1 MLIKESI
8 LRKLIKRNLLLEAVY
23 KQKDLMMLNPQL
35 FDIIS
40 KQFSTIDPKFTLDN
54 EKSPGRFF
62 IDILYQC
69 MRELLGEFDPVA
81 DARNGHFLEKVE
93 NICMQLVI
101 LFQQKEV
108 SSSTVQTGETFRD
121 YIYKFMTNP
130 TKFVVKDYED
140 QTIPDMITKLKYV
153 YNYVMSRSKISGPER
168 VMQFIKMIKKKDTYY
183 PFGDKLVDGKYF
195 VVCPL
200 NIMSSI
206 FWARTNIKA
215 ENIILPYQDDPEWC
229 TARFTGG
236 NLFNTYFIAG
246 GTNLFYFLPVNDMTG
261 REKFCVGFT
270 KLNEHGVEMLV
281 IGGHTTVD
289 FDNEP
294 IIPHEEEVNDDVLKK
309 VSKALKVSMGTLHQ
323 LVDEM
328 SNKAPM
334 DRYKYISLI
343 DLEQFVATTNVDTL
357 APIIDEQTGERNP
370 EDLDNISRQINDI
383 LSMYKNPE
391 YLARGYKPDPKI
403 LNYVDKKWDEWTSL
417 RIYLDISNLPNSKKT
432 SNKRKIIDM
441 IDNGDSEALAYADDN
456 LRNDLDLISY
466 ALLHNFRAINYLDK
480 KYLDDFDFVNS
491 VIDKIENA
499 EVRYNTPR
507 QNKTNQAAILFT
519 MSHQASTLF
528 GNISHNLRNNRDIVL
543 RLLKLCGGLYTYLNK
558 NFQEDE
564 EIALT
569 AISNN
574 GEIYYAMP
582 DRFKNDLNFAK
593 IALENCVEFHIYMQF
608 PDELRRD
615 KQFLLDFLNKD
626 LNKRY
631 SIYQFLLPEMVADID
646 VFTTLLSVN
655 GPVANGEDFD
665 FSETFNELSYFAHSG
680 PNGVKVVE
688 NYELLKQIC
697 LRIPQG
703 GLKLYEALNGA
714 IIGKLILYICLSD
727 PNPNLDVASVISKLF
742 SPSIYE
748 EHETNLKRFLTMK
761 NGQYTNANLQ
771 YFFNNFTYSNK
782 LNNMK
787 FNDNFKIVPINPGKK
802 TLRMGKIY
810 NESSNRNRKLIMTEM
825 QLRQL
830 LLRYL

>member
-1 MLIKESI
+1 MRIKESA
-8 LRKLIKRNLLLEAVY
+8 LRKLIKQNLLLEAIY

-81 DARNGHFLEKVE
+81 DARSGHFLEKVE

-121 YIYKFMTNP
+121 YIYKFMSNP

-270 KLNEHGVEMLV
+270 KIKEDGVEMLV

-370 EDLDNISRQINDI
+370 EDLDNIGRQINDI

-403 LNYVDKKWDEWTSL
+403 LNYVDKKWDEWASL
-417 RIYLDISNLPNSKKT
+417 RIYLDISNLPDSKKT
-432 SNKRKIIDM
+432 SDKRKIIDM

-456 LRNDLDLISY
+456 LRNDRDLISY
-466 ALLHNFRAINYLDK
+466 ALLHNFRAISYLDK

-491 VIDKIENA
+491 VIDKIEYSEAGSNI
-499 EVRYNTPR
+499 RYNTPQ
-507 QNKTNQAAILFT
+507 QNKRNNFNYFVVKRNQAATLFT
-519 MSHQASTLF
+519 
-528 GNISHNLRNNRDIVL
+528 NISHDLRNNRDIVL
-543 RLLKLCGGLYTYLNK
+543 RLINIYGGLYTNINRNLQNDK
-558 NFQEDE
+558 D
-564 EIALT
+564 IAMA
-569 AISNN
+569 AISNY
-574 GEIYYAMP
+574 GDIYYALP
-582 DRFKNDLNFAK
+582 DQFKDDINFAK
-593 IALENCVEFHIYMQF
+593 TALENSDEFHIYMQF
-608 PDELRRD
+608 PDELKRD
-615 KQFLLDFLNKD
+615 KQFLLDFLQKD
-626 LNKRY
+626 LNGRY
-631 SIYQFLLPEMVADID
+631 PIYQFLLPEMIRDTD
-646 VFTTLLSVN
+646 VFITLLS
-655 GPVANGEDFD
+655 PTSIYFEFQ
-665 FSETFNELSYFAHSG
+665 ETFEELQRAASLGDDF
-680 PNGVKVVE
+680 KVTE

-703 GLKLYEALNGA
+703 GLKLYDCLNAA

-727 PNPNLDVASVISKLF
+727 PNPNLDVADTISKLF
-742 SPSIYE
+742 SPGIYE
-748 EHETNLKRFLTMK
+748 EFETNLKRLLKMK
-761 NGQYTNANLQ
+761 NGQYSNVE
-771 YFFNNFTYSNK
+771 YFFNNFAYSNK

-787 FNDNFKIVPINPGKK
+787 FNDNFKIVPINLGKK

-810 NESSNRNRKLIMTEM
+810 NESSNLNRKLIMTEM

-830 LLRYL
+830 LLRLL

>member
-403 LNYVDKKWDEWTSL
+403 LNYVDKKWDEWASL
-417 RIYLDISNLPNSKKT
+417 RIYLDISNLPDSKKT
-432 SNKRKIIDM
+432 SDKRKIIDM

-456 LRNDLDLISY
+456 LRNDRDLISY
-466 ALLHNFRAINYLDK
+466 ALLHNFRAISYLDK

-491 VIDKIENA
+491 VIDKIEYSEAGSNI
-499 EVRYNTPR
+499 RYNTPQ
-507 QNKTNQAAILFT
+507 QNKRNNFNYFVVKRNQAATLFT
-519 MSHQASTLF
+519 
-528 GNISHNLRNNRDIVL
+528 NISHDLRNNRDIVL
-543 RLLKLCGGLYTYLNK
+543 RLINIYGGLYTNINRNLQNDK
-558 NFQEDE
+558 D
-564 EIALT
+564 IAMA
-569 AISNN
+569 AISNY
-574 GEIYYAMP
+574 GDIYYALP
-582 DRFKNDLNFAK
+582 DQFKDDINFAK
-593 IALENCVEFHIYMQF
+593 TALENSDEFHIYMQF
-608 PDELRRD
+608 PDELKRD
-615 KQFLLDFLNKD
+615 KQFLLDFLQKD
-626 LNKRY
+626 LNGRY
-631 SIYQFLLPEMVADID
+631 PIYQFLLPEMIRDTD
-646 VFTTLLSVN
+646 VFITLLS
-655 GPVANGEDFD
+655 PTSIYFEFQ
-665 FSETFNELSYFAHSG
+665 ETFEELQRAASLGDDF
-680 PNGVKVVE
+680 KVTE

-703 GLKLYEALNGA
+703 GLKLYDCLNAA

-727 PNPNLDVASVISKLF
+727 PNPNLDVAAVISKLF
-742 SPSIYE
+742 SSDIYE
-748 EHETNLKRFLTMK
+748 EFETNLKRLLTMK
-761 NGQYTNANLQ
+761 NGQYTNIQ
-771 YFFNNFTYSNK
+771 YFFNNFTYSNQ

-802 TLRMGKIY
+802 ILRMGKIY